1 MKKTLVALAAVS
13 AVAAFAQTT
22 DGKPGVQIQ
31 GLFSAGYQANSYNG
45 AKVNGFDQNGSG
57 TTAVN
62 IRVLEDLGGGM
73 SVYGRL
79 ENDFSVMSN
88 AANQGILPTYAASMG
103 VTAGT
108 VNANPVYKTTLGTV
122 GTWGNGE
129 LAVGLRS
136 PAGDFAFG
144 ALNNAG
150 LNMFLATV
158 SPLQGTSFGGGY
170 GTVIG
175 ADPTQTKVRWENS
188 FRYISPT
195 TEGFTG
201 SFIYAP
207 KQTNGT
213 PKPAI
218 TASGIAATT
227 TSLGVGLNNQVGAQ
241 EFGLQYA
248 NGPLKAAFVTN
259 KTSLP
264 AWCAVATGSAATAYP
279 GAASATAALSS
290 PCATDTLPTTLI
302 DKSQDNKQ
310 TGLSASYT
318 LASGW
323 LLSAAMQKTTLGGI
337 GVAATGPVSD
347 RTGTLV
353 NAMYTTGA
361 HTAFV
366 QVGNAKEKSSN
377 NKYNGY
383 TSTYSAFGYN
393 YALSKNTAL
402 VARYETFNDQAN
414 VLGQMYP
421 SDGPY
426 AQSAGATVTGNTTR
440 VRSMFGIHS
449 AF

>member
-73 SVYGRL
+73 AAYGRL

-88 AANQGILPTYAASMG
+88 AANQGILPTYAASVG
-103 VTAGT
+103 VTSGSI
-108 VNANPVYKTTLGTV
+108 NANPVYKTTLGTV

-136 PAGDFAFG
+136 PVGDFAFG
-144 ALNNAG
+144 SLNNSG

-213 PKPAI
+213 P
-218 TASGIAATT
+218 ASALKANGIAATT
-227 TSLGVGLNNQVGAQ
+227 TSTGVGLNNQVGAQ
-241 EFGLQYA
+241 ELGLQYA

-264 AWCAVATGSAATAYP
+264 AWCAAATGAGASAYP

-377 NKYNGY
+377 NKYNGN

-426 AQSAGATVTGNTTR
+426 SQSAGATVTGNTTR

>member
-45 AKVNGFDQNGSG
+45 VKVNGFDQNGSG
-57 TTAVN
+57 TTQVN

-73 SVYGRL
+73 AAYGRL

-88 AANQGILPTYAASMG
+88 AANQGVLPTYGNSLG
-103 VTAGT
+103 VTSGS
-108 VNANPVYKTTLGTV
+108 VNTNPVYRTTLGTV

-144 ALNNAG
+144 ALNNSG
-150 LNMFLATV
+150 LTMLVATV

-170 GTVIG
+170 GTLIG

-195 TEGFTG
+195 IQGFTG
-201 SFIYAP
+201 SYIYAP

-213 PKPAI
+213 PTSV
-218 TASGIAATT
+218 TANGVSGTT
-227 TSLGVGLNNQVGAQ
+227 TSLGLGLQNQVGAQ
-241 EFGLQYA
+241 ELGLKYA
-248 NGPLKAAFVTN
+248 NGPLTVAFVAN

-264 AWCAVATGSAATAYP
+264 SFCSSTTATNATAYP

-290 PCATDTLPTTLI
+290 PCATGAVMTSVI

-310 TGLSASYT
+310 TGLAASYA
-318 LASGW
+318 LPSGW
-323 LLSAAMQKTTLGGI
+323 LLSAAMQKTQLGGI
-337 GVAATGPVSD
+337 GTAATGPVSD
-347 RTGTLV
+347 RSSVLY
-353 NAMYTTGA
+353 NAMYTSGV
-361 HTAFV
+361 HTTFV
-366 QVGNAKEKSSN
+366 QMGNVKEGAAN
-377 NKYNGY
+377 NTVYNGLKSNY
-383 TSTYSAFGYN
+383 FSVGYN

-402 VARYETFNDQAN
+402 VARYESFEDKAG
-414 VLGQMYP
+414 VLKQMYP
-421 SDGPY
+421 SDGIY
-426 AQSAGATVTGNTTR
+426 SQTAGTVTGNVTR
-440 VRSMFGIHS
+440 IRSMFGIHS